1 MKKLVKNTTIRV
13 ALFGLLIVMGHHASA
28 QGKHDESWKQS
39 IVMNLK
45 NTVAMADE
53 AQAEANMT
61 KTFSMKS
68 DEKSAWLRDNTVII
82 RNIRMAKVEI
92 GELKNGTIMRRPVM
106 DTVLSVRFLRLEKF
120 LSANYVG
127 ELHALYVANEDAA
140 NKYNPAIVFG
150 FDLNGDNST
159 DWFAY
164 DEPTKQHGVI
174 YGKTI
179 TAQNTPGNQPGV
191 TPGSVPQGATK
202 LPDGTIMGPG
212 YMITPQGVTLIQQT
226 NGSYL
231 TIAQMQGL
239 QQAPPTAPATKADS
253 TERTASFSVNV
264 KQSGDP
270 NLLASNGSL
279 GQGGSTKTVSKDPDE
294 VEFWNQRK
302 TYPDGT
308 TVDYV
313 RGGDTGG
320 EWRAEKEA
328 KPDVIEAMTLK
339 PNQVLINK
347 TTGEV
352 LKEERKRESR
362 KVRRLYDLEEN
373 APTEGSA
380 RAVEAMNGGGG
391 VGWAPIGMT
400 WTAGGWVSGGGCY
413 QTQQCYGCGGGP
425 VAYGSS
431 IWGQANCQAGWGSRR

>member
-1 MKKLVKNTTIRV
+1 MKNIMNSLKAALVPT
-13 ALFGLLIVMGHHASA
+13 LFLAFLMLAHSASA
-28 QGKHDESWKQS
+28 QGKHHEYWKQAT
-39 IVMNLK
+39 VMNLK
-45 NTVAMADE
+45 NTVDMADE
-53 AQAEANMT
+53 AQAEADIT
-61 KTFSMKS
+61 KTFGMKH

-92 GELKNGTIMRRPVM
+92 GELKNGTIVRRPVK

-164 DEPTKQHGVI
+164 DELTKQHGVI
-174 YGKTI
+174 YGSA
-179 TAQNTPGNQPGV
+179 TAQNTSGNQPGA
-191 TPGSVPQGATK
+191 TGNVPQGATK

-212 YMITPQGVTLIQQT
+212 YMITPQGVTLIQQA

-231 TIAQMQGL
+231 TTAQMQGL

-270 NLLASNGSL
+270 DLLAS
-279 GQGGSTKTVSKDPDE
+279 
-294 VEFWNQRK
+294 
-302 TYPDGT
+302 
-308 TVDYV
+308 
-313 RGGDTGG
+313 TGG
-320 EWRAEKEA
+320 FGQAGGQSPSSNSGVNRYE
-328 KPDVIEAMTLK
+328 IEGVWYYDDPVTGLPKLLPRPGHPQALK
-339 PNQVLINK
+339 PNEAWVNSD
-347 TTGEV
+347 GELGRDERL
-352 LKEERKRESR
+352 LKKFGI
-362 KVRRLYDLEEN
+362 KYGYDNEGN
-373 APTEGSA
+373 PTPSTVEKM
-380 RAVEAMNGGGG
+380 RAHGYYWGG
-391 VGWAPIGMT
+391 VGVGANF
-400 WTAGGWVSGGGCY
+400 GWQWCGGGGCY
-413 QTQQCYGCGGGP
+413 QTQQCYGGGGGP

-431 IWGQANCQAGWGSRR
+431 IWGQANCQGGWGRR